1 MRTHVLHNW
10 ISAFTPKKETFKG
23 EVCIDDLFRYLS
35 ALLASVDLWG
45 YWFKYDDSAVV
56 WFLYGVPCDQKL
68 LLLLE
73 GTQERPMTIPWGV
86 EMEKWQSSLVSN
98 YWPIWPSPSITFY
111 RSSRTWQN
119 LDLTLPSQSM
129 VENKKANRCM
139 KAAAVVQFNFSALC
153 WHGINGLQTFWRI
166 LWDEYELGSSSCH
179 LLFILKVNLAKK
191 QVMIFGQIFF
201 SASSKLKCTGGKIEL
216 Y

>member
-1 MRTHVLHNW
+1 MGLQRGSLYRWFV
-10 ISAFTPKKETFKG
+10 P
-23 EVCIDDLFRYLS
+23 LS
-35 ALLASVDLWG
+35 VSPTGLGGSLG

-129 VENKKANRCM
+129 VENKKANRCT

-166 LWDEYELGSSSCH
+166 LLDEYELGSSCH

-201 SASSKLKCTGGKIEL
+201 LHRGKLKCIGGKIEL